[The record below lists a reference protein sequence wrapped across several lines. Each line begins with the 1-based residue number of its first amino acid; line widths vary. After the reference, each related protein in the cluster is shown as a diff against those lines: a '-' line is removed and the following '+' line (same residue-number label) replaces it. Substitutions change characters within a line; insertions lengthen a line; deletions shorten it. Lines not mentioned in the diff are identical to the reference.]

1 MVQRKFHHWRKFNLR
16 IKGQMW
22 TSWCCHFVEIH
33 PIAAV
38 MDVRILC
45 HPINRLIGLLS
56 APAAASFQL
65 LKTPITSIWADNF
78 QSLLPGLLGFVST
91 LMTPWWRKTSHWR
104 FMEFDWR
111 SRQETSRRER
121 SRERGRASHSCRDGG
136 GWERYLHGSKGQ
148 ERDFNSLPVSAAG
161 MTNSSLCPLE
171 FTSIPPSHSHSF
183 LPLSCLQLLL
193 TQLTVH
199 LPIQIFVVFV
209 GSWLKAVLVL
219 AHNSVCFLKSQI
231 LCYHSTKTRISGGP
245 SSGSCQYGQLNLL
258 VTIFV

>member
-121 SRERGRASHSCRDGG
+121 SREGG
-136 GWERYLHGSKGQ
+136 LHT
-148 ERDFNSLPVSAAG
+148 AAG
-161 MTNSSLCPLE
+161 MGEGGNVICTGQKVRREIL
-171 FTSIPPSHSHSF
+171 THF
-183 LPLSCLQLLL
+183 LFLLLGWQTPLSALWNSRPSLPPTLILSSPCPVFSFFSLSSQFTFPFRYFLYLWEAGLKQFLFLL
-193 TQLTVH
+193 
-199 LPIQIFVVFV
+199 IIVFV
-209 GSWLKAVLVL
+209 
-219 AHNSVCFLKSQI
+219 F
-231 LCYHSTKTRISGGP
+231 
-245 SSGSCQYGQLNLL
+245 
-258 VTIFV
+258 